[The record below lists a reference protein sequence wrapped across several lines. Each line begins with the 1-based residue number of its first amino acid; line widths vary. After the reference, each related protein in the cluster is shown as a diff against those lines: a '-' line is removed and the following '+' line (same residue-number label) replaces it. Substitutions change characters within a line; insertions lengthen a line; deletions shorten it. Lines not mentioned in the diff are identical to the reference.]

1 MRELCR
7 WPAEWVISVRQN
19 DADYKLVR
27 ATSFVLCFDQTSM
40 IIHLSTV
47 KNVETVNAEKKLCG
61 NQ

>member
-1 MRELCR
+1 VSLASRTGD
-7 WPAEWVISVRQN
+7 

-27 ATSFVLCFDQTSM
+27 ATSFVLCFGQTSM
-40 IIHLSTV
+40 IHLSTV